1 MLTPE
6 LAAEIVQ
13 ETMERLDRN
22 INIMDLTGTIIA
34 SGDAGRIGQYHEAAA
49 EAMRQNR
56 ELIVEEHHVPQW
68 NGAHIGINL
77 PVHYNGRVVGAIG
90 ITGTPNEVKPFGHL
104 VKMTTELMIKQKH
117 LKLQDEWKQMTVD
130 LIVEELLQSSAPD
143 LPMIDQRLE
152 TLHCRF
158 SPPYQVAAAAYK
170 LPSENKGNEGLLAK
184 VQRMFQ
190 SDKAL
195 ISQYR
200 PQKLLF
206 LFYEIPPE
214 GVEHKLVKLTELL
227 EREALKHTIGVGSPV
242 MTREAIRLGFTEADL
257 ALRMGESEDRP
268 LVRFDTVEAKA
279 LVHEIP
285 SEHRNRLLTKIQPYW
300 NDKMRETLQAFFD
313 CSLSI
318 ASSAKM
324 LNIHRNTMI
333 YRLEQIK
340 ALTGYDPQQF
350 QDAVLLQFVLWF
362 RPESFHMELNKGS
375 SSD

>member
-6 LAAEIVQ
+6 LAGEIVQ

-22 INIMDLTGTIIA
+22 INIMDLSGTIIA
-34 SGDAGRIGQYHEAAA
+34 SGDAGRLGQYHEAAV
-49 EAMRQNR
+49 EAMRQNQ

-104 VKMTTELMIKQKH
+104 VKMTTELMIRQNH

-130 LIVEELLQSSAPD
+130 LIVEELLQSSTPD

-152 TLHCRF
+152 ALRCRF
-158 SPPYQVAAAAYK
+158 SPPYQVAAAAYNQ
-170 LPSENKGNEGLLAK
+170 PAEDKGNEGLLAK

-190 SDKAL
+190 PDKAL

-200 PQKLLF
+200 PQKLLI
-206 LFYEIPPE
+206 LFYETPPE
-214 GVEHKLVKLTELL
+214 GVERKLVKLTELL
-227 EREALKHTIGVGSPV
+227 ERDALKHTIGVGSPV

-257 ALRMGESEDRP
+257 ALRMGESEARP
-268 LVRFDTVEAKA
+268 LIRFDAVEAKA

-285 SEHRNRLLTKIQPYW
+285 MEHRDRLLTKFQPYW
-300 NDKMRETLQAFFD
+300 NDKMRETLQVFFD
-313 CSLSI
+313 CSLNI
-318 ASSAKM
+318 ASSAKT
-324 LNIHRNTMI
+324 LDIHRNTMI

-340 ALTGYDPQQF
+340 ALTGYDPQHF

-362 RPESFHMELNKGS
+362 YSK
-375 SSD
+375 